1 MPPSLN
7 LKIGRRAGSD
17 VVGLDIQPGL
27 VAAVQAR
34 VNGAI
39 LAERAVAAALPAD
52 AMREGDVIDP
62 AAVTEALRELFAG
75 SRLGKRVRVGVANQ
89 RTVMRTLELPPVSDP
104 KELAAAVQFQAQD
117 QIPMPL
123 ASAVMDFHAL
133 GVVDTPA
140 GPRQKVVVVAAQRDM
155 IERLLA
161 VVRGAGLTPVG
172 VDLSAFAMIRAL
184 HGSTPDQTGRVL
196 YLNVDG
202 LTNVAIAEGTVCRF
216 TRVVGGGFEE
226 MAVQL
231 AERRGIPLVDARALL
246 ASVDLR
252 TPAPDE
258 APASHAPYAGDEAP
272 TGVVSPELP
281 GGGAPDDVVVPEHA
295 LRPPGAEGAEGDE
308 PAASLSD
315 EEAPFAARKR
325 SALIPGRKKYAP
337 PRMVVNAGKPLIFF
351 RIGRFGMVRSKVW
364 SVVVAVGDTAAA
376 FWLTTLPSVR
386 KRISD
391 TPTASS
397 AWMVTGIVTPGS
409 TFPGG
414 WRGRRARRPERL
426 RARPAGVRRGAAGVA
441 RCRGAARGNRPGRR
455 QPRGACVDAPA
466 GRRRRPGRRG
476 GAPVRAVN
484 LLPADQ
490 RIDASIGGGRSQGA
504 AYAILALLGGV
515 ALLALLYGMA
525 RHQISSRRAKVV
537 TLNAKVQQIQGAAQR
552 LAPYTSFV
560 ALREERVL
568 AVSQLVEARFDWA
581 HAFHEL
587 GRVLPNDASVT
598 SLEGSVGSG
607 SESGGGSSSGSSAG
621 KGSTGASGSASSAA
635 PSATSASS
643 GSSSSTV
650 ASATP
655 PGSVPAIN
663 LSGCATSQAEVAR
676 TLNRLRLIDGV
687 SEVTLQSST
696 KSTSGGS
703 SSSSGSSAKGQ
714 CSSGPSFTI
723 QLTFEPLP
731 AAGASA
737 PSAAAASAA
746 GGGR

>member
-27 VAAVQAR
+27 VAAVQVR

-39 LAERAVAAALPAD
+39 LAERAAAAALPAD
-52 AMREGDVIDP
+52 AMREGDVMDP

-252 TPAPDE
+252 TPAPGE

-272 TGVVSPELP
+272 TE
-281 GGGAPDDVVVPEHA
+281 
-295 LRPPGAEGAEGDE
+295 
-308 PAASLSD
+308 
-315 EEAPFAARKR
+315 
-325 SALIPGRKKYAP
+325 
-337 PRMVVNAGKPLIFF
+337 
-351 RIGRFGMVRSKVW
+351 
-364 SVVVAVGDTAAA
+364 
-376 FWLTTLPSVR
+376 
-386 KRISD
+386 
-391 TPTASS
+391 
-397 AWMVTGIVTPGS
+397 
-409 TFPGG
+409 
-414 WRGRRARRPERL
+414 
-426 RARPAGVRRGAAGVA
+426 
-441 RCRGAARGNRPGRR
+441 
-455 QPRGACVDAPA
+455 
-466 GRRRRPGRRG
+466 
-476 GAPVRAVN
+476 
-484 LLPADQ
+484 
-490 RIDASIGGGRSQGA
+490 
-504 AYAILALLGGV
+504 
-515 ALLALLYGMA
+515 
-525 RHQISSRRAKVV
+525 
-537 TLNAKVQQIQGAAQR
+537 
-552 LAPYTSFV
+552 
-560 ALREERVL
+560 
-568 AVSQLVEARFDWA
+568 
-581 HAFHEL
+581 
-587 GRVLPNDASVT
+587 
-598 SLEGSVGSG
+598 
-607 SESGGGSSSGSSAG
+607 
-621 KGSTGASGSASSAA
+621 
-635 PSATSASS
+635 
-643 GSSSSTV
+643 
-650 ASATP
+650 
-655 PGSVPAIN
+655 
-663 LSGCATSQAEVAR
+663 
-676 TLNRLRLIDGV
+676 
-687 SEVTLQSST
+687 
-696 KSTSGGS
+696 
-703 SSSSGSSAKGQ
+703 
-714 CSSGPSFTI
+714 
-723 QLTFEPLP
+723 
-731 AAGASA
+731 
-737 PSAAAASAA
+737 
-746 GGGR
+746 